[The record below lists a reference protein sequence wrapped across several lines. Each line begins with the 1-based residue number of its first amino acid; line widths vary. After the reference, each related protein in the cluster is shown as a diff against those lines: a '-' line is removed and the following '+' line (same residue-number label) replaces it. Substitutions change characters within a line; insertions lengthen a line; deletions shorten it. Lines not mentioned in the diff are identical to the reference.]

1 MNPFYVVLPMFFF
14 LIIIILTMNQ
24 YSALEWLFFLC
35 FLCII
40 VIIGT
45 NYFLGIQLTTVLKN
59 LFTKPEIDTTI
70 VKKEKIPEPAN
81 TPDTQPDT
89 QKEDKDEPDQSD
101 KPDEPEKPFTPV
113 IPKQKTTPETY
124 HIRGQYDYSKAA
136 AVCKAY
142 DGQLATLDQIKKA
155 FKKGAEWCDYGWS
168 EDSMVLYPTQESSW
182 KDYQNTNDPQ
192 QCGIP
197 GVNGGYNNHVNQ
209 RLGVNC
215 FGIKPP
221 GTMPIYPSPVTIT
234 KTSPNLPVS
243 PFNYK
248 KWFE

>member
-1 MNPFYVVLPMFFF
+1 MNPMYVVIPMFLF

-35 FLCII
+35 FLVII
-40 VIIGT
+40 AVIGT
-45 NYFLGIQLTTVLKN
+45 NYFLGIQLTTVMKN
-59 LFTKPEIDTTI
+59 LFTKPEINTTI
-70 VKKEKIPEPAN
+70 VKEEAKPPPPPPPPPEDSDN
-81 TPDTQPDT
+81 
-89 QKEDKDEPDQSD
+89 EDSYPNKNNST
-101 KPDEPEKPFTPV
+101 KSITSKT
-113 IPKQKTTPETY
+113 KTTPETY

-142 DGQLATLDQIKKA
+142 NGQLATLDQIKKA
-155 FKKGAEWCDYGWS
+155 FQKGAEWCDYGWS
-168 EDSMVLYPTQESSW
+168 EDSMVLYPTQENSW
-182 KDYQNTNDPQ
+182 KEYQNTNDPQ

-215 FGIKPP
+215 FGVKPP

>member
-1 MNPFYVVLPMFFF
+1 
-14 LIIIILTMNQ
+14 MNQ

-40 VIIGT
+40 AVVGT

-59 LFTKPEIDTTI
+59 LFTKPEIGTTI
-70 VKKEKIPEPAN
+70 LKPEEDDYPGPAPPPGPGPN
-81 TPDTQPDT
+81 PGPG
-89 QKEDKDEPDQSD
+89 PGPGP
-101 KPDEPEKPFTPV
+101 KPKPSN
-113 IPKQKTTPETY
+113 KPETY
-124 HIRGQYDYSKAA
+124 HVNGSYDYSKAK

-142 DGQLATLDQIKKA
+142 NGQLATLDQIKNA
-155 FKKGAEWCDYGWS
+155 FQKGAEWCDYGWS
-168 EDSMVLYPTQESSW
+168 EDTMVLYPTQEKSW
-182 KDYQNTNDPQ
+182 KEYQNTDDPH

-197 GVNGGYNNHVNQ
+197 GINGGYNKHINQ

-215 FGIKPP
+215 YGVKPP

-234 KTSPNLPVS
+234 KTTPNLPVA
-243 PFNYK
+243 PFNYT

>member
-1 MNPFYVVLPMFFF
+1 MNE
-14 LIIIILTMNQ
+14 

-40 VIIGT
+40 AIIGT

-59 LFTKPEIDTTI
+59 LFTKPEINTTI
-70 VKKEKIPEPAN
+70 QQEL
-81 TPDTQPDT
+81 
-89 QKEDKDEPDQSD
+89 EPDNLAPDSNSSD
-101 KPDEPEKPFTPV
+101 SDSESPNPLNPPKPPKPIKP
-113 IPKQKTTPETY
+113 PKPKTSNRPETY
-124 HIRGQYDYSKAA
+124 HVNGRYDYSKAK

-142 DGQLATLDQIKKA
+142 NGQLATLEQIKQS

-168 EDSMVLYPTQESSW
+168 DNSMVLYPTQEKSW
-182 KDYQNTNDPQ
+182 KEYQNTDDPQ

-221 GTMPIYPSPVTIT
+221 GTMPIYPSPVAIT
-234 KTSPNLPVS
+234 KTTPNLPVS
-243 PFNYK
+243 PFNYT

>member
-1 MNPFYVVLPMFFF
+1 MFFF

-40 VIIGT
+40 VVVGT
-45 NYFLGIQLTTVLKN
+45 NYFLGIQMTTVLKN
-59 LFTKPEIDTTI
+59 IFTKPEIDTTI
-70 VKKEKIPEPAN
+70 VKKEKVPEPAN
-81 TPDTQPDT
+81 TQIDTPKPDKQD
-89 QKEDKDEPDQSD
+89 DKDQSD
-101 KPDEPEKPFTPV
+101 EIDEPKIPFIPGLPKP
-113 IPKQKTTPETY
+113 KTTPETY

-142 DGQLATLDQIKKA
+142 NGQLATLDQIKKA
-155 FKKGAEWCDYGWS
+155 FQKGAEWCDYGWS
-168 EDSMVLYPTQESSW
+168 EDSMVLYPTQENSW
-182 KDYQNTNDPQ
+182 KEYQNTNDPQ

-197 GVNGGYNNHVNQ
+197 GVNGGYNNHANQ
-209 RLGVNC
+209 QLGVNC
-215 FGIKPP
+215 YGVKPP

>member
-1 MNPFYVVLPMFFF
+1 MNPMYVVLPMFLF

-24 YSALEWLFFLC
+24 YTALEWLFFLC
-35 FLCII
+35 FL
-40 VIIGT
+40 VIIAIVGT

-59 LFTKPEIDTTI
+59 LFTTPEINTTI
-70 VKKEKIPEPAN
+70 VKKEGTNPPQPPPA
-81 TPDTQPDT
+81 PKPAPQ
-89 QKEDKDEPDQSD
+89 EDSD
-101 KPDEPEKPFTPV
+101 DEPESQTNEPI
-113 IPKQKTTPETY
+113 IPKLPKSKTTPETY

-142 DGQLATLDQIKKA
+142 NGQLATLDQIKKA
-155 FKKGAEWCDYGWS
+155 FQKGAEWCDYGWS
-168 EDSMVLYPTQESSW
+168 EDSMVLYPTQEDSW
-182 KDYQNTNDPQ
+182 KEYQNTNDPQ

-215 FGIKPP
+215 FGVKPP

-234 KTSPNLPVS
+234 KTTPNLPVS

>member
-1 MNPFYVVLPMFFF
+1 
-14 LIIIILTMNQ
+14 MNQ

-40 VIIGT
+40 AIVGT

-59 LFTKPEIDTTI
+59 LFTRPEIDTTI
-70 VKKEKIPEPAN
+70 L
-81 TPDTQPDT
+81 
-89 QKEDKDEPDQSD
+89 QKES
-101 KPDEPEKPFTPV
+101 DEPEPGLAPPSSNTDSNPSSKPSSK
-113 IPKQKTTPETY
+113 PKISTRPETY
-124 HIRGQYDYSKAA
+124 HVNGRYDYSKAK

-142 DGQLATLDQIKKA
+142 NGQLATLDQIKKS
-155 FKKGAEWCDYGWS
+155 FQKGAEWCDYGWS
-168 EDSMVLYPTQESSW
+168 DNSMVLYPTQEKSW
-182 KDYQNTNDPQ
+182 KEYQNTDDPQ

-197 GVNGGYNNHVNQ
+197 GINGGYNNHVNQ

-215 FGIKPP
+215 YGIKPP

-234 KTSPNLPVS
+234 KTTPNLPVS
-243 PFNYK
+243 PFNYT